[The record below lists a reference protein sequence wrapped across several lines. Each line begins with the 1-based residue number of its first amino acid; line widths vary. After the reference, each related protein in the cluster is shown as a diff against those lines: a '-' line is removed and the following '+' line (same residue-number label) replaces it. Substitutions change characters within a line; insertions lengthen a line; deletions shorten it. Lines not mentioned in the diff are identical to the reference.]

1 MARPRRIIDATRIV
15 ITGNPQI
22 AAHLD
27 RLVKTGL
34 YGASRAEVAKSLVT
48 RMIEQLINDEFFAK
62 VATTSSQPGSAVAAR
77 AQRGRNQSTKSK
89 GRGGERVQGGQ

>member
-62 VATTSSQPGSAVAAR
+62 VATASQSDRAVTAPT
-77 AQRGRNQSTKSK
+77 QRGKDQSTKSR
-89 GRGGERVQGGQ
+89 GRGGERIQGGL